1 MKSIV
6 LPAAALALGLGL
18 SACNEQGA
26 SPAVDK
32 AQDAASVPVGQMS
45 AATMGAND
53 PSAYVT
59 NAAMGDMYEIQ
70 AADIALERSTNDQVK
85 ALATMLKTDHT
96 AASEALKSAAPQ
108 AAPEATVPTDL
119 DERRQGLIDN
129 LRSASAS
136 DFDRV
141 FIDQQIAAHN
151 EALTLHRGFAD
162 NADAQALAQ
171 HAAATAPKIEAHLR
185 MAQEIGAAL

>member
-6 LPAAALALGLGL
+6 LPAAVLVLGLA
-18 SACNEQGA
+18 ACNEQGA

-32 AQDAASVPVGQMS
+32 AQDAAAAPVGQMS
-45 AATMGAND
+45 AATMGANS
-53 PSAYVT
+53 PAAYVP

-70 AADIALERSTNDQVK
+70 AADIALERSTNDRVK
-85 ALATMLKTDHT
+85 TFATMLKTDHT
-96 AASEALKSAAPQ
+96 AASEALKAAVPQ
-108 AAPEATVPTDL
+108 AAPDATVPTDL

-129 LRSASAS
+129 LRSASAD

-151 EALTLHRGFAD
+151 EALTLHQGFAD
-162 NADAQALAQ
+162 NADAPALAQ

-185 MAQEIGAAL
+185 MAEEIRSGL